1 MRDLVLSS
9 TRRKLCRSA
18 AALTL
23 SAFAAGC
30 SADIARFDDGF
41 YTGAVPQQPQQMQA
55 ARGPAAQAY
64 PGSVDQMNTGSVSP
78 REMQPTYSSAPTQ
91 SVSRSSLPP
100 PAPAAG
106 GMPSATAA
114 APLPPAPP
122 TVAAATPPSSGAR
135 SGWSGSSASLTL
147 QPGETVHAVAQ
158 RFNVPVESILAAN
171 NISDPSQV
179 RPGQSILIPNYDYGR
194 RAPASA
200 ATTVASAAPAGR
212 GAPPSTLGAQAS
224 ALAVPRSA
232 GARPAATASASV
244 GPATR
249 GVPGPTVTVAAG
261 DSLNAIARRAGV
273 SVAALRQANNI
284 TGDNIRAGQTLRVP
298 MGGTQMAAL
307 PEQTRT
313 PTMPAPTM
321 SDAPVAAAAMPAA
334 AAPDTGRGGRVAA
347 TPSAAAEAPKP
358 APAAAAPAP
367 AAVASAPAPAASE
380 PAKETQVAAI
390 DPKPEPEASAAGGSS
405 KFRWPVQGR
414 VVKGFGDK
422 VGNRRNDGLDIS
434 VPQGTPIKAA
444 DNGVVIYAGDGLK
457 EFGNTVLVRHD
468 NGLVTVYGHA
478 DQINVKRGASVKR
491 GESIATAGMSGD
503 TDVPK
508 VHFEVRKDS
517 SPVDPMTFLR

>member
-30 SADIARFDDGF
+30 SADVSRFDDGF
-41 YTGAVPQQPQQMQA
+41 YTGAVPQQQPQMQA
-55 ARGPAAQAY
+55 ARGPAAQPY

-91 SVSRSSLPP
+91 SVSRSTLPP

-106 GMPSATAA
+106 GMPSAAA
-114 APLPPAPP
+114 SAPPPAQPA
-122 TVAAATPPSSGAR
+122 VAAATTPSSGAR

-147 QPGETVHAVAQ
+147 QPGETVQAVAQ

-194 RAPASA
+194 RTPASPT
-200 ATTVASAAPAGR
+200 TTVASAAPTGR
-212 GAPPSTLGAQAS
+212 GAPPSTLGEQAS

-232 GARPAATASASV
+232 GARPAATASAS
-244 GPATR
+244 AASAAR
-249 GVPGPTVTVAAG
+249 SVPGPTVTVAAG

-284 TGDNIRAGQTLRVP
+284 TGDSIRAGQTLRVP

-307 PEQTRT
+307 PEQTRA

-321 SDAPVAAAAMPAA
+321 SDAPAAAAMPAA

-347 TPSAAAEAPKP
+347 TPAAVAEAPKP
-358 APAAAAPAP
+358 APAAVAPAP
-367 AAVASAPAPAASE
+367 AAVASAPAPVANE

-390 DPKPEPEASAAGGSS
+390 DPKPEPETSAAGGSS